1 MKKQFSQQQK
11 LTIIKKGEEIGI
23 KQAAQVARVH
33 YTTIYAWKKQLESL
47 GEKVFLEYEP
57 PRPGRGAKE
66 ISKEDEQVILKVRK
80 ENPGYGPGQVR
91 AALRRQGITISIG
104 TTRKI
109 MQANGYQASTKKKE
123 GKQYTRYEASRPL
136 ELAQMD
142 ILEVYINKLKV
153 YIILL
158 IDDYSRFILGFRALP
173 ETSIDTIIELVDQA
187 IQRYGQMGELLTD
200 RGFVFYSWR
209 GVNRFEK
216 YLEMK
221 GIDQIH
227 ASPHHPQTL
236 GKVEALN
243 RRIRNELFR
252 RQHFAGYGHAIA
264 GIEEWVEH
272 YNYKRPHQGIGGF
285 LVPAERFHGQADKVL
300 DKIAKGIEIA
310 GDDNNIT
317 RDILSVTVGP
327 NGKIMLNI
335 LGHSMTIQGTRNDDH
350 IKQRRSSNSD
360 SSQTYPKGEKC
371 SEECRRQ

>member
-1 MKKQFSQQQK
+1 MPRQFNQQQK
-11 LTIIKKGEEIGI
+11 LTIIEKGEKLGI
-23 KQAAQVARVH
+23 KPAAEVAKVH
-33 YTTIYAWKKQLESL
+33 YTTVYAWKKQLESL
-47 GEKVFLEYEP
+47 GEKAFLEYESA
-57 PRPGRGAKE
+57 RPGRGIKK
-66 ISKEDEQVILKVRK
+66 IGKEDEQAILTVCK

-109 MQANGYQASTKKKE
+109 MRANGYHAGTEKKD
-123 GKQYTRYEASRPL
+123 GKNYTRYEASRPL

-158 IDDYSRFILGFRALP
+158 IDDYSRFILGFKALT
-173 ETSIDTIIELVDQA
+173 ETSIDSIIELVDQA

-221 GIDQIH
+221 GVDH
-227 ASPHHPQTL
+227 VHSRPHHPQTL

-252 RQHFAGYGHAIA
+252 RHHFLSHSHAVT
-264 GIEEWVEH
+264 GVEEWVEH

-285 LVPAERFHGQADKVL
+285 LVPAERFHGQADNVL
-300 DKIAKGIEIA
+300 DKIVA
-310 GDDNNIT
+310 GVKISEDSDDIT
-317 RDILSVTVGP
+317 RGIISVNVSP
-327 NGKIMLNI
+327 DGKIMLNI
-335 LGHSMTIQGTRNDDH
+335 LGHSMTIQETQNENEN
-350 IKQRRSSNSD
+350 K
-360 SSQTYPKGEKC
+360 
-371 SEECRRQ
+371 